1 VTKEK
6 TPVPPFL
13 RGARG
18 DLDLIV
24 KQQSMTGFDLK
35 LTPMGSWS
43 VPTILFWVGTK
54 AKPSPNYIV
63 QPELILHELET
74 IRGKAALNHSNL
86 VGSTSQIDGVTN
98 NIVVRET
105 PM

>member
-1 VTKEK
+1 MPHWCQLKPESPEKSGFYLSLDPPKSPLRRGTKDR

-24 KQQSMTGFDLK
+24 KQQSLTGFDLK

-43 VPTILFWVGTK
+43 VPT
-54 AKPSPNYIV
+54 AYQS
-63 QPELILHELET
+63 
-74 IRGKAALNHSNL
+74 
-86 VGSTSQIDGVTN
+86 GVYLPRLT
-98 NIVVRET
+98 
-105 PM
+105 